1 MLYEVFSNSRLWQE
15 IFCRETDKSRAN
27 LEHIINLAE
36 IKIISIY
43 RNLTLTK
50 DHRNISVNKS
60 VDINVTL

>member
-1 MLYEVFSNSRLWQE
+1 MLWQVM
-15 IFCRETDKSRAN
+15 FRLETDKSRAN